1 MKRALRLVGIAV
13 LFFALSAAHG
23 WAAEWV
29 LTRVT
34 GVGWIVPPRAEAQEA
49 VEGQTVPEGWTVAT
63 GPQSRI
69 LLMRGEESI
78 SLGPES
84 RVALWQPG
92 AATVVAQTQGVA
104 TFDVE
109 HRPLRSF
116 TVETPVL
123 AAAVKG
129 TQFTVTVTDEASSVH
144 VTEGS
149 VQVKVL
155 ATGDATLLGPSQGV
169 IVYNVDPT
177 LLPAPSPGAAG
188 TPLLERLGGGVSGI
202 GEALAGTVGEV
213 IETLGD
219 LVGQVL
225 EPLAGET
232 GEIVEETLDAAEGA
246 VEEILSGVTDIVDG
260 VVGGIGGAL
269 GL

>member
-13 LFFALSAAHG
+13 LFLALSAAHG

-29 LTRVT
+29 LARVT
-34 GVGWIVPPRAEAQEA
+34 GVAWIFPPRAEAQAA
-49 VEGQTVPEGWTVAT
+49 VEGETLPDGWTVAT
-63 GPQSRI
+63 GAQSRV
-69 LLMRGEESI
+69 LLMRGAESI

-84 RVALWQPG
+84 SVALWGPG

-129 TQFTVTVTDEASSVH
+129 TQFTVTVTGEASSVH
-144 VTEGS
+144 VADGS

-155 ATGDATLLGPSQGV
+155 LTGDATLLGPGQGV
-169 IVYNVDPT
+169 IVYNADPA

-188 TPLLERLGGGVSGI
+188 TPVLQRLGGAVNGVGD
-202 GEALAGTVGEV
+202 ALAGTVGEV

-219 LVGQVL
+219 LVGQAL
-225 EPLAGET
+225 APLATAT
-232 GEIVEETLDAAEGA
+232 GEIVEETLEGAAGA
-246 VEEILSGVTDIVDG
+246 VEEIVSGVTDIIG
-260 VVGGIGGAL
+260 GALGGIGGAL